1 MAKKFLTDINIA
13 GGVYDSSGDIG
24 GSGQVLSST
33 GSGIN
38 WIDANSA
45 ASVVYQDG
53 FTGNGSA
60 TAFTLANSIDNENK
74 TQVYIDGVYQHKDNY
89 SLSGTTLTFSTA
101 PPNTSDIEVISFSS
115 VSAADDIL
123 YDTDFGSAGLM
134 TTNGSG
140 VYSIT
145 TNNSS
150 NWNTAYTHSQ
160 AAHAPANAEQNVQSD
175 WTATSGDSFIQNKP
189 TIPSGN
195 QIIDWTADQGST
207 EIHSGNYINTTYTVG
222 DGGLTQN
229 NFTNALK
236 TKLDGIETSADVTD
250 TANVT
255 AAGALMDSELTDLAG
270 VKGVTISNLATV
282 SYVDTEVAG
291 LVDSSP
297 ATLDTLNE
305 LAAALGDD
313 PNFATTT
320 ATSIGLKAPLASP
333 SFTGNAS
340 FAENVTIG
348 DNKSIISNG
357 SVRIDIDN
365 DNNSTTRA
373 FVVRNNGGAN
383 TLFRVQEDGY
393 VGIGTASPSTK
404 LHVSHTTRIDDAY
417 GLALVE
423 NTSTGTGSAANS
435 ALNIKSKYGTS
446 QFMQWEN
453 QGLRIGSRIV
463 ANGAPGDVYFTAGSD
478 SVKMVM
484 KAGGNVGIGT
494 TSPGSKLEVK
504 TSGTNTTLELDNS
517 DTNYTL
523 IQYNA
528 QGATKGFSG
537 FNAGFMLFGG
547 ESGTTT
553 RLQSGGSYAATILEN
568 GNFGIGTTS
577 PGNLLDVAG
586 DTDIT
591 GQLVV
596 SHDTN
601 YVAKFVNT
609 ATSMSNDNYAL
620 MVNSSSHTSNMTTAG
635 AMAVDVNS
643 GRAFTINGIGRV
655 SIGGNTQSANTL
667 TLTGSAT
674 ELDLSN
680 TSSSGKNYRIASTS
694 SGALEFID
702 KAANVE
708 RMRIHGDGSVGI
720 GATPANKLHVNAGT
734 TNIVAQFQSTDGTGG
749 IMLKDSS
756 GNVELTTSGT
766 HGFNIQPN
774 GGSTVFRVDQNGNV
788 GIGTT
793 SPSSYY
799 ADQLVVKCSSSENGI
814 TIASNSTT
822 DANYLMFADGT
833 SGSDRYRGQIKYNHQ
848 DNYME
853 FATDASNVMKID
865 SSGNVGINASASLR
879 FNGAGDNTHAVGYDS
894 IIDGSFLRGQLG
906 MRFLTGTGGGSERM
920 RITSGGDVLIA
931 TNGKF
936 LQGKRNTGSVV
947 IDMIGF
953 GAGTDT
959 LQIKGGTSGA
969 ANAISFYD
977 TGGFLGTFYNSNF
990 GIGTNSPS
998 EILQT
1003 NKNSAGNIVGGYFT
1017 NSQANTG
1024 AESVS
1029 LAFGLN
1035 RSGGDFVRQ
1044 VKAITFGAEQ
1054 QWTGTESTVDGYLS
1068 FSTISNETV
1077 AERLRISSGGNI
1089 QSNNLGSGFTVGYG
1103 FQLSPQPGYSQIYME
1118 SNTTATRSLQR
1129 FYNPNGNIGN
1139 IMISGFT
1146 TTYGTSSD
1154 YRLKENVVE
1163 MTDALDRVSQLKP
1176 SRFNFIGDADKTVD
1190 GFLAHEVQE
1199 IVPEAIT
1206 GEKDAV
1212 DEEGNPD
1219 YQGIDQ
1225 SKLVP
1230 LLVGAI
1236 QELKAE
1242 IETLKLQINN

>member
-1 MAKKFLTDINIA
+1 
-13 GGVYDSSGDIG
+13 
-24 GSGQVLSST
+24 
-33 GSGIN
+33 
-38 WIDANSA
+38 
-45 ASVVYQDG
+45 
-53 FTGNGSA
+53 
-60 TAFTLANSIDNENK
+60 
-74 TQVYIDGVYQHKDNY
+74 
-89 SLSGTTLTFSTA
+89 
-101 PPNTSDIEVISFSS
+101 
-115 VSAADDIL
+115 
-123 YDTDFGSAGLM
+123 
-134 TTNGSG
+134 
-140 VYSIT
+140 
-145 TNNSS
+145 
-150 NWNTAYTHSQ
+150 
-160 AAHAPANAEQNVQSD
+160 
-175 WTATSGDSFIQNKP
+175 
-189 TIPSGN
+189 
-195 QIIDWTADQGST
+195 
-207 EIHSGNYINTTYTVG
+207 
-222 DGGLTQN
+222 
-229 NFTNALK
+229 
-236 TKLDGIETSADVTD
+236 
-250 TANVT
+250 
-255 AAGALMDSELTDLAG
+255 
-270 VKGVTISNLATV
+270 
-282 SYVDTEVAG
+282 
-291 LVDSSP
+291 
-297 ATLDTLNE
+297 
-305 LAAALGDD
+305 
-313 PNFATTT
+313 
-320 ATSIGLKAPLASP
+320 
-333 SFTGNAS
+333 
-340 FAENVTIG
+340 
-348 DNKSIISNG
+348 
-357 SVRIDIDN
+357 
-365 DNNSTTRA
+365 
-373 FVVRNNGGAN
+373 
-383 TLFRVQEDGY
+383 
-393 VGIGTASPSTK
+393 
-404 LHVSHTTRIDDAY
+404 
-417 GLALVE
+417 
-423 NTSTGTGSAANS
+423 
-435 ALNIKSKYGTS
+435 
-446 QFMQWEN
+446 
-453 QGLRIGSRIV
+453 
-463 ANGAPGDVYFTAGSD
+463 
-478 SVKMVM
+478 
-484 KAGGNVGIGT
+484 
-494 TSPGSKLEVK
+494 
-504 TSGTNTTLELDNS
+504 
-517 DTNYTL
+517 
-523 IQYNA
+523 
-528 QGATKGFSG
+528 
-537 FNAGFMLFGG
+537 
-547 ESGTTT
+547 
-553 RLQSGGSYAATILEN
+553 
-568 GNFGIGTTS
+568 
-577 PGNLLDVAG
+577 
-586 DTDIT
+586 
-591 GQLVV
+591 
-596 SHDTN
+596 
-601 YVAKFVNT
+601 
-609 ATSMSNDNYAL
+609 
-620 MVNSSSHTSNMTTAG
+620 
-635 AMAVDVNS
+635 
-643 GRAFTINGIGRV
+643 
-655 SIGGNTQSANTL
+655 
-667 TLTGSAT
+667 
-674 ELDLSN
+674 
-680 TSSSGKNYRIASTS
+680 
-694 SGALEFID
+694 
-702 KAANVE
+702 
-708 RMRIHGDGSVGI
+708 
-720 GATPANKLHVNAGT
+720 
-734 TNIVAQFQSTDGTGG
+734 
-749 IMLKDSS
+749 
-756 GNVELTTSGT
+756 
-766 HGFNIQPN
+766 
-774 GGSTVFRVDQNGNV
+774 
-788 GIGTT
+788 
-793 SPSSYY
+793 
-799 ADQLVVKCSSSENGI
+799 
-814 TIASNSTT
+814 
-822 DANYLMFADGT
+822 
-833 SGSDRYRGQIKYNHQ
+833 
-848 DNYME
+848 ME